1 MTNEQLMKELAS
13 MRKDYR
19 ELARKIDNI
28 MVEMHQQSTDHI
40 DLLQGAVDDMI
51 IDSLDDAESEVNN

>member
-1 MTNEQLMKELAS
+1 MKELAS